1 MILGMSI
8 STFTTVHVI
17 LSLIG
22 IAAGLI
28 VVFGMIGGKH
38 SGLWAAIFL
47 ATTVLTSVTGFPIPP
62 FGLDPPRVVGILS
75 LLLLAVAIAALYVF
89 RLVGW
94 WRAIY
99 VVTATA
105 ALYLNCFVGVVQTFQ
120 KIPFFKG
127 FAPTGSE
134 PPFAIAQGAVLILL
148 IALGILA
155 VRKFPQCKQQFHHPL
170 EGG

>member
-8 STFTTVHVI
+8 ATFVTVHVV

-28 VVFGMIGGKH
+28 VVFGMIGGRH
-38 SGLWAAIFL
+38 SRSWAAVFL
-47 ATTVLTSVTGFPIPP
+47 AMTVLTSVTGFPIPP
-62 FGLDPPRVVGILS
+62 FGLDPARVVGILS
-75 LLLLAVAIAALYVF
+75 LLLLAVAITALYIF
-89 RLVGW
+89 RLAGW
-94 WRAIY
+94 WRPIY

-120 KIPFFKG
+120 KVTFFHG

-134 PPFAIAQGAVLILL
+134 PPFAIAQGAVLLLL
-148 IALGILA
+148 IALGFLA
-155 VRKFPQCKQQFHHPL
+155 VRKFPSL
-170 EGG
+170 